1 MSGELNDHE
10 IKTLMFDRF
19 ASLWRPPK
27 KFSDGTMAEYG
38 RALKHLRPV
47 ELEATVDY
55 LATHHTKQHWPTIPE
70 VLKAVKDAAPAKD
83 PPRSPR
89 AKTADHSDKVEM
101 LMHSPMGQNALTDGW
116 GRSFVKFVKEHG
128 RVPQSNEAGLLLAEH
143 REAKKLA
150 ESLDPNSRLGPTL
163 RKMWA
168 NMQEREAA
176 LRQKYLVDEPAKA
189 AEQPSESPAP
199 STDPFDMAI
208 GS

>member
-27 KFSDGTMAEYG
+27 KFSDGTMVEYG

-89 AKTADHSDKVEM
+89 AKEADHSDKIEM
-101 LMHSPMGQNALTDGW
+101 LMHSPQGQMALTEGW
-116 GRSFVKFVKEHG
+116 GRAFVEFVTKHG
-128 RVPQSNEAGLLLAEH
+128 RVPQSNEASLLFAQHRQAKADAAGLN
-143 REAKKLA
+143 
-150 ESLDPNSRLGPTL
+150 PNSTLTPTL

-168 NMQEREAA
+168 NMQAREEE
-176 LRQKYLVDEPAKA
+176 LRRKYLAKPEQAADPPSEQPAK
-189 AEQPSESPAP
+189 